1 MDGKKKKKNKKEKRG
16 KKRLSERQ
24 DEGSR
29 GENAADDIFANTVAF
44 GLEEEKK
51 EDKKQRKDKRSRRKK
66 QQDRIEAAKAKYHS
80 SSEDEEAEAGEVS
93 SHSRKSAISSSNGEM
108 GGLDKGSSEKHELG
122 GFGGG
127 LGFAGAI
134 QKLLDQDPSGSVSAP
149 VLSRRKTP
157 NMKRL
162 AEARAAEKKAKVR
175 RLEKIAK
182 VRVGFREA
190 KPGTDLYEQE
200 LRKIA
205 TRGVVALFNAVS
217 KAQAG
222 ARRTESGKESK
233 PIDKE
238 GFMQILQGTEDESTR
253 KTESARSR
261 KWDVLQDNFD
271 MGGSRIRHWD
281 EENSDSSSSDAEQLS
296 EGDKEA
302 EMEVEEA

>member
-1 MDGKKKKKNKKEKRG
+1 M
-16 KKRLSERQ
+16 
-24 DEGSR
+24 
-29 GENAADDIFANTVAF
+29 
-44 GLEEEKK
+44 
-51 EDKKQRKDKRSRRKK
+51 
-66 QQDRIEAAKAKYHS
+66 
-80 SSEDEEAEAGEVS
+80 
-93 SHSRKSAISSSNGEM
+93 
-108 GGLDKGSSEKHELG
+108 
-122 GFGGG
+122 
-127 LGFAGAI
+127 
-134 QKLLDQDPSGSVSAP
+134 
-149 VLSRRKTP
+149 
-157 NMKRL
+157 
-162 AEARAAEKKAKVR
+162 R

-190 KPGTDLYEQE
+190 KPSTDLYEQE

-253 KTESARSR
+253 KTESTRSR

-296 EGDKEA
+296 EGDEEA